1 MPQAFRGLKRVS
13 LGFWQPRQASAALR
27 PGIAVG
33 PYPEHEDTRDGW
45 LDRTAAGLAGFIR
58 QYAQGRHPQYR
69 RFVAKVNEQ
78 STGLSEMSEADIK
91 ERVLNLRRRLYSE
104 GFEEALATQVFAV
117 TRELASRRLGL
128 RHHDVQLFGGWV
140 MLNGKVA
147 EMATGEGKTL
157 AATLPAATVAMAGI
171 PVHIVTVNDFLV
183 ARDATWMQPL
193 YHALGLT
200 VGTITEN
207 MDPDQ
212 RRAAYA
218 CDITYCTNKQLV
230 FDYLKD
236 RLLLGSESRRLH
248 LQLESLHNEQPRSS
262 RLLLR
267 GLCFAIVD
275 EADSVLVDEARTP
288 LIISSPG
295 DLSDQESAYKEA
307 VRIARSLQEGR
318 DFTLRQQQR
327 QVDLTDAGK
336 AFCARLARSLGGVWK
351 GGRRRES
358 LIRQALSGV
367 HFFIRNKH
375 YLVTDGKVQIVDE
388 YTGRIMADRSWEGG
402 LHQMIQAKEGCEITG
417 RQETLARISYQRF
430 FRRYLRLA
438 GMTGTAREVA
448 RELWSVYRLNIVTIP
463 TDRPVRRTLLANRVH
478 GSADARWTAVL
489 QSIDH
494 YHQQGRPVLVGTRSV
509 ESSEHLSELLS
520 AAQLPHVVLNAR
532 QNQDEAEIVA
542 QAGGRGRITVATNM
556 AGRGTDIRLA
566 PGVVDLG
573 GLHVIATER
582 HDSRRI
588 DRQLFG
594 RCGRQGDPGS
604 CQAIVSLED
613 ELVKDCYGE
622 TLLSPLSGSSDKPL
636 PGLFG
641 YPLVAVAQWVAEN
654 RHSRIRGQ
662 LLRVDDNLSDMLAFS
677 GRGE

>member
-1 MPQAFRGLKRVS
+1 MSV
-13 LGFWQPRQASAALR
+13 GFWQSKQASAGLR

-33 PYPEHEDTRDGW
+33 PYPEHEDIRDGW
-45 LDRTAAGLAGFIR
+45 LDRTAAGIGGFVR

-69 RFVAKVNEQ
+69 RFVSQVNAQ
-78 STGLSEMSEADIK
+78 AIGLDDLSNEDFKPRAVE
-91 ERVLNLRRRLYSE
+91 LRRRLYSE
-104 GFEEALATQVFAV
+104 GFEEDLVTQAFALI
-117 TRELASRRLGL
+117 RELSFRRLGQ
-128 RHHDVQLFGGWV
+128 RHHDVQVFGGWV
-140 MLNGKVA
+140 MLNGKIA

-183 ARDATWMQPL
+183 ARDAAWMGPL

-200 VGTITEN
+200 VGTITED
-207 MDPDQ
+207 MDPDD
-212 RRAAYA
+212 RRKAYA

-236 RLLLGSESRRLH
+236 RLLLSTENRRLH
-248 LQLESLHNEQPRSS
+248 LQLESLHNEQPRTE

-267 GLCFAIVD
+267 GLCYAIVD

-288 LIISSPG
+288 LVISSPG
-295 DLSDQESAYKEA
+295 DLKEQELVYKEA
-307 VRIARSLQEGR
+307 VRIARSLQEGQ
-318 DFTLRQQQR
+318 DFILQFQNR
-327 QVDLTDAGK
+327 QVEFTDAGK
-336 AFCARLARSLGGVWK
+336 KRCARLARGLGGIWK
-351 GGRRRES
+351 GSRRRES
-358 LIRQALSGV
+358 LVRQALSGV
-367 HFFIRNKH
+367 YFFIRNKH
-375 YLVTDGKVQIVDE
+375 YLVTEGKVQIIDE
-388 YTGRIMADRSWEGG
+388 YTGRVMADRSWEGG
-402 LHQMIQAKEGCEITG
+402 LHQMIQAKEGCEISG

-430 FRRYLRLA
+430 FRRYLRLG

-463 TDRPVRRTLLANRVH
+463 TDRPVRRKLLVNRVH
-478 GSADARWTAVL
+478 GSADARWTDVL
-489 QSIDH
+489 QSIDEI
-494 YHQQGRPVLVGTRSV
+494 HQLGRPVLVGTRSV
-509 ESSEHLSELLS
+509 EASEHLSELLN

-604 CQAIVSLED
+604 CQAIISLED
-613 ELVKDCYGE
+613 ELVNDCYGE
-622 TLLSPLSGSSDKPL
+622 NTLTTRLGLSETLL
-636 PGLFG
+636 PGWLG
-641 YPLVAVAQWVAEN
+641 TPIVYVAQWVAEN
-654 RHSRIRGQ
+654 RQSHARSQ
-662 LLRVDDNLSDMLAFS
+662 LLRIDDHLSDMLAFS